1 MDAHR
6 EKLETFNKELENIKS
21 YQTQMKNTKTEMK
34 NTLERINSR
43 LNNMEKKI
51 NKLSINKT
59 EYQKSLMLN
68 KRKEWKAM
76 QTVNETSEMISSI
89 PVFTL

>member
-1 MDAHR
+1 M
-6 EKLETFNKELENIKS
+6 
-21 YQTQMKNTKTEMK
+21 MNTITEMK

-51 NKLSINKT
+51 DKLSINKR

-68 KRKEWKAM
+68 KRKE
-76 QTVNETSEMISSI
+76 
-89 PVFTL
+89 